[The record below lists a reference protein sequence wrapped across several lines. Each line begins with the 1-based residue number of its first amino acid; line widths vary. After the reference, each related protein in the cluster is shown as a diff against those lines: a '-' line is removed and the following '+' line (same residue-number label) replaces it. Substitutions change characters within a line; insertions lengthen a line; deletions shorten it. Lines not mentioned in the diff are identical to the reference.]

1 MNSVCAEC
9 ECTSFTFDDRL
20 GESVC
25 DECGLVNIVRPFE
38 ETIKGINFD
47 GTVVREKTKALGSVI
62 METKSNLNL
71 NQMYR
76 MKKHNQWAS
85 RDSETDIRTVR
96 LCMMIMSHYSYKNG
110 DLIRSFLRSL
120 NNEQVFRGISVEHR
134 AASLTYYILKDA
146 GITVN
151 LTRHS
156 NISMVERKYI
166 SRYAKRIAKHFRK
179 AHILSS
185 VDATQ
190 IATTVLDKLDNVS
203 NHFRYNTLNMIDFLN
218 RYCES
223 IDVRFSH
230 NKICAAIW
238 AVSVM
243 EDERHHTQELIREAS
258 GNCSVIGMR
267 TSLKEICDWFN
278 ITKKDLLSMS
288 VSDFVHGAWK

>member
-47 GTVVREKTKALGSVI
+47 GTVVREKTKVLGSVI

-267 TSLKEICDWFN
+267 TSLKEVCDWFN

>member
-47 GTVVREKTKALGSVI
+47 GTVVREKTKVLGSVI